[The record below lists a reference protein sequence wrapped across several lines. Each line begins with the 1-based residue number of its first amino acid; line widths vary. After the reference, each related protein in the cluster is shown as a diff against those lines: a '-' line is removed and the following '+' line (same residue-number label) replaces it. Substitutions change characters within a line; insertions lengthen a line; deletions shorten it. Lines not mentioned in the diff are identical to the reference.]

1 MAIAVIAC
9 RQANGAGWGAG
20 HNTDSTLKA
29 QRTHA
34 RRWNLNLRSMDW
46 SKEISNS
53 FAVSRSAV
61 CSLRYGFGPAPLRVM
76 LVSLKFGFWPAGG
89 ALSRPSRENLS
100 SVDGPDT
107 SVRIRPPAGAPS
119 RPQRA
124 RASRGRAQVPRG
136 AFAAPPWPSRAPF

>member
-1 MAIAVIAC
+1 MFGVCFRVASRMLHDVPLFHRLAMAIAVIAC

-53 FAVSRSAV
+53 FAVSLAARLYVAV
-61 CSLRYGFGPAPLRVM
+61 RGFGP
-76 LVSLKFGFWPAGG
+76 G
-89 ALSRPSRENLS
+89 
-100 SVDGPDT
+100 D
-107 SVRIRPPAGAPS
+107 
-119 RPQRA
+119 
-124 RASRGRAQVPRG
+124 AS
-136 AFAAPPWPSRAPF
+136 

>member
-53 FAVSRSAV
+53 FAVSLVAR
-61 CSLRYGFGPAPLRVM
+61 LYGSGGYRFGHSVRMM
-76 LVSLKFGFWPAGG
+76 LVSETYVKG
-89 ALSRPSRENLS
+89 N
-100 SVDGPDT
+100 
-107 SVRIRPPAGAPS
+107 
-119 RPQRA
+119 
-124 RASRGRAQVPRG
+124 
-136 AFAAPPWPSRAPF
+136 AAPRYPHVC

>member
-53 FAVSRSAV
+53 FAVSLAARLYGSGG
-61 CSLRYGFGPAPLRVM
+61 YGFGP
-76 LVSLKFGFWPAGG
+76 G
-89 ALSRPSRENLS
+89 
-100 SVDGPDT
+100 D
-107 SVRIRPPAGAPS
+107 
-119 RPQRA
+119 
-124 RASRGRAQVPRG
+124 ASNNIQL
-136 AFAAPPWPSRAPF
+136 